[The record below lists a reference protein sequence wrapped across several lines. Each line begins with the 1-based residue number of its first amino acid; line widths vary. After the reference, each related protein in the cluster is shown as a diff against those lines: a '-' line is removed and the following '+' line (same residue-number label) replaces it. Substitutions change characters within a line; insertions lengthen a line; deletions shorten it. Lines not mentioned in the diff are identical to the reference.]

1 MKNRYSGALEKGFY
15 VKLNNLSTA
24 DQYEKNVPKSI
35 KRKSQQLRMDR
46 YFLKNTEI
54 YILKVLKKKQQVHR
68 NEKILEDKN

>member
-15 VKLNNLSTA
+15 VILNNLSTA